1 MVGALASDATYL
13 VGVNGTEPAP
23 EQVAYLALHPSGS
36 VALETADAD
45 DPSEPRWLTR
55 EDGTVAIPV
64 GWAPSELDLRALR
77 RALLPTLPLEAL
89 LTVLRRDRQVVSG
102 DDGTGKA
109 LYPAATLSACTT
121 AAVWVDDMIRHGEFV
136 TGRSVQFAEELL
148 SREMF
153 IVPNSLSASAIKA
166 LAKTTERR
174 FAKENIR
181 LLGVLPWLE
190 AQVAPPARKQR
201 RHAHT

>member
-1 MVGALASDATYL
+1 
-13 VGVNGTEPAP
+13 
-23 EQVAYLALHPSGS
+23 
-36 VALETADAD
+36 
-45 DPSEPRWLTR
+45 
-55 EDGTVAIPV
+55 
-64 GWAPSELDLRALR
+64 
-77 RALLPTLPLEAL
+77 
-89 LTVLRRDRQVVSG
+89 
-102 DDGTGKA
+102 
-109 LYPAATLSACTT
+109 
-121 AAVWVDDMIRHGEFV
+121 
-136 TGRSVQFAEELL
+136 
-148 SREMF
+148 MF